1 MKTKIIDQDQSD
13 QRIMINNWLAPSFD
27 WQLHF
32 ARNSFVLL
40 QARRANTS
48 WSSSISRWRGLLDSC
63 IDLLHGRSAW
73 CYTSWCIPFLK
84 QLIGWFHLSARSCW
98 CDTSCHFLGKHP
110 TCRCLKLRILLR
122 IGICDRLRDLLRFL
136 LGRNWIFGF
145 STSPSTFFAWR
156 WSCRSSA
163 NFHDDLITTYF
174 ILFLQVTSK
183 NQNRVKKNI
192 YNTNVKINGWKTS
205 HPT

>member
-1 MKTKIIDQDQSD
+1 MKAKMINQDQSD
-13 QRIMINNWLAPSFD
+13 QRIMIKNWLAPSFD

-73 CYTSWCIPFLK
+73 CYTSWCIPFLE
-84 QLIGWFHLSARSCW
+84 QLVGWFHLSARSCW
-98 CDTSCHFLGKHP
+98 CDTSCQFLGKHP
-110 TCRCLKLRILLR
+110 TRRCLKLRIFLR
-122 IGICDRLRDLLRFL
+122 IGICDRLRQLLRCL
-136 LGRNWIFGF
+136 LGRKWIFGF

-156 WSCRSSA
+156 WRCRSLA
-163 NFHDDLITTYF
+163 TFLDDLMN
-174 ILFLQVTSK
+174 LL
-183 NQNRVKKNI
+183 KNI
-192 YNTNVKINGWKTS
+192 QKSKSGSKRSYSNVKINGWKTC

>member
-1 MKTKIIDQDQSD
+1 MKTKRINQDQSD
-13 QRIMINNWLAPSFD
+13 QRIMIKNWLAPSFD

-32 ARNSFVLL
+32 AGNSFVLL

-110 TCRCLKLRILLR
+110 TRRCLKLILLR
-122 IGICDRLRDLLRFL
+122 IGICDRLGQLLRCL
-136 LGRNWIFGF
+136 LGRKWIFGF

-156 WSCRSSA
+156 WRCRSLA
-163 NFHDDLITTYF
+163 TFLDDLMN
-174 ILFLQVTSK
+174 LL
-183 NQNRVKKNI
+183 KNI
-192 YNTNVKINGWKTS
+192 QKSKSGSKRSYSNVKINGWKTC